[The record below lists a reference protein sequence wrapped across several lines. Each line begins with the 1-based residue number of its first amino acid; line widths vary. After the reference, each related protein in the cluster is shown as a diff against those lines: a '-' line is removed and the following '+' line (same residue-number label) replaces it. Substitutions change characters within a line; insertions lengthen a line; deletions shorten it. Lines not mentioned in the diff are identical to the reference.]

1 MWVHVCVCTCVC
13 VYVWWE
19 CTQEEHVH
27 INKGVNKGANGERET
42 DVRRLQQRTKEKR
55 SLSFSKRE
63 RQTLQYRLYVKCS
76 VRYRS
81 LRSRCFDL
89 VLCMRGWGW

>member
-1 MWVHVCVCTCVC
+1 MCVCVCVC
-13 VYVWWE
+13 VWWE

-27 INKGVNKGANGERET
+27 INKGVNEGANGERET

-63 RQTLQYRLYVKCS
+63 RQTSYSMAVMYGHTLT
-76 VRYRS
+76 
-81 LRSRCFDL
+81 LRVVPLGFSTA
-89 VLCMRGWGW
+89 